1 MAFSLQER
9 EGPLHAMNQQ
19 YSRHSVSDQIR
30 TPLLQKEKNE
40 DTRKVNHNAN
50 GTERMNR

>member
-9 EGPLHAMNQQ
+9 EGPLNAMNQQ
-19 YSRHSVSDQIR
+19 CSRRSMSDQIR
-30 TPLLQKEKNE
+30 TPLLQKEIHE
-40 DTRKVNHNAN
+40 DTRKLNHNAN